1 MSSVSAVYEDP
12 EGSPPW
18 CVRVRY
24 DWGTALFRF
33 YDEQEAGEF
42 QAGATGPPDLDLAEI
57 LASANRVLAGHHD
70 GRHPTAVHA
79 LAELTAAV
87 EHRLRELGRA

>member
-12 EGSPPW
+12 SGSPPH

-24 DWGTALFRF
+24 DWGTAQFRF
-33 YDEQEAGEF
+33 YDR
-42 QAGATGPPDLDLAEI
+42 GAAEDFREHAVAPPDNLDAALA
-57 LASANRVLAGHHD
+57 AANLVLEGEHD

-79 LAELTAAV
+79 LAELSTAV